1 MNDEKDPILD
11 ALRAAGERGLLI
23 NELATSLGIKPKKLT
38 DKIEQLVTKGL
49 IKVQKL
55 EQKEEKYMLRADIS
69 DEADHGSL
77 SDMNGCPC
85 FHCLKINRCG
95 VRQPDSPVSCR
106 EIEEWMIS
114 TQAN

>member
-11 ALRAAGERGLLI
+11 ALTAAGERGLLI

-38 DKIEQLVTKGL
+38 KEIEQLVSKGL

-55 EQKEEKYMLRADIS
+55 EQKEEKYVLKADFGE
-69 DEADHGSL
+69 EADHGSL

-85 FHCLKINRCG
+85 FHCLKISRCG
-95 VRQPDSPVSCR
+95 IRQPDSPVSCR

-114 TQAN
+114 TEAN

>member
-1 MNDEKDPILD
+1 MNDEKDPILG
-11 ALRAAGERGLLI
+11 ALRVAGESGLPVK
-23 NELATSLGIKPKKLT
+23 ELATSLGIKPNKLT
-38 DKIEQLVTKGL
+38 KKIEQLVSKGL

-55 EQKEEKYMLRADIS
+55 EQKEEKYVLRENTS

-77 SDMNGCPC
+77 SDMDGCPC
-85 FHCLKINRCG
+85 FHCLRISRCG

-114 TQAN
+114 TAAN

>member
-1 MNDEKDPILD
+1 MNDEMDPILN
-11 ALRAAGERGLLI
+11 ALRAVGERGLPI
-23 NELATSLGIKPKKLT
+23 NELATSLGVKPIKLT

-55 EQKEEKYMLRADIS
+55 EQKEEKYMLKADFS

-85 FHCLKINRCG
+85 FHCLKISRCG